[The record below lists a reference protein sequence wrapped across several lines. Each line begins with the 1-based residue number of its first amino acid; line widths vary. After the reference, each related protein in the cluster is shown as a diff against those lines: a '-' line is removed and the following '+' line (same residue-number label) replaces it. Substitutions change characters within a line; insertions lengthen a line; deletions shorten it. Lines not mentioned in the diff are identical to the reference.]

1 MVSSYL
7 KMTENGSGRKTVESR
22 AAKTVREI
30 FESGRPL
37 TYIRSSEEQRIA
49 RVLHEVSQNLR
60 GGMPLPIW
68 TWSLT
73 EGMRR
78 EGEASPAAAGTE
90 TPRGLLDFIIAYQGP
105 AI

>member
-1 MVSSYL
+1 
-7 KMTENGSGRKTVESR
+7 MTENESGRKSVESR

-37 TYIRSSEEQRIA
+37 TYIRSSEEQRVA
-49 RVLHEVSQNLR
+49 RILQEVSHNLR
-60 GGMPLPIW
+60 GSTALPIW

-73 EGMRR
+73 EGMHR
-78 EGEASPAAAGTE
+78 EGEAATAAGTE
-90 TPRGLLDFIIAYQGP
+90 TPRGLLDFIIAHQGS